1 MSLTPRCRYK
11 VLLRSEAVP
20 EDSKGRC
27 AALLQLHDPSRSE
40 WQLGKTKVRRAEG
53 RPPPGPGRRWPRGRP
68 PAAFNFGL
76 ILRGSCLP

>member
-1 MSLTPRCRYK
+1 M
-11 VLLRSEAVP
+11 P

-27 AALLQLHDPSRSE
+27 AALLQLYDPSRGE

-68 PAAFNFGL
+68 PAAFNIGL